1 MNIVRTVSMLFL
13 GTGLLLV
20 PMLCATAA
28 DIAVYKGQLRITAPD
43 RQTDKPLR
51 LQYRSKTRE
60 VVRIAVND
68 LSLTDTGT
76 KEVITLPERTA
87 SLANHYDHEGYW
99 TTDINYE
106 NLDLAGDNYRVEGR
120 LTLYLLDSQRSRN
133 FSSYLKPA
141 VGIKPN
147 DSSIDWGLDD

>member
-1 MNIVRTVSMLFL
+1 MNLVRTVGMLFI
-13 GTGLLLV
+13 GTGLLLL
-20 PMLCATAA
+20 PMLYAAAT

-43 RQTDKPLR
+43 RQVDKPLR
-51 LQYRSKTRE
+51 IQYRSKTRE

-76 KEVITLPERTA
+76 KEVITLPDRTA

-99 TTDINYE
+99 TTDISYQ

-120 LTLYLLDSQRSRN
+120 LRLYLLDSQRSRK
-133 FSSYLKPA
+133 FSAYLKPA
-141 VGIKPN
+141 VGNRPH
-147 DSSIDWGLDD
+147 DSSIDWGLDH

>member
-13 GTGLLLV
+13 GSGLLLV
-20 PMLCATAA
+20 PMFYAAAT

-43 RQTDKPLR
+43 RQADKPLR
-51 LQYRSKTRE
+51 IQYRSKTRE
-60 VVRIAVND
+60 VVRIAVSD

-76 KEVITLPERTA
+76 KEVITLPDRTA

-99 TTDINYE
+99 TTDISYG

-120 LTLYLLDSQRSRN
+120 LRLYLLDSQRSRN
-133 FSSYLKPA
+133 FSAYLRPA
-141 VGIKPN
+141 VGTKPH
-147 DSSIDWGLDD
+147 DSSIDWGLDN

>member
-1 MNIVRTVSMLFL
+1 MLLL

-20 PMLCATAA
+20 PMLYAAAT
-28 DIAVYKGQLRITAPD
+28 DIAVYKGQLRIIAPD
-43 RQTDKPLR
+43 RQVGKPLR
-51 LQYRSKTRE
+51 IQYRSKTRE

-76 KEVITLPERTA
+76 KEVITLPDRTA

-99 TTDINYE
+99 TTDISYE

-120 LTLYLLDSQRSRN
+120 LRLYLLDSQRS
-133 FSSYLKPA
+133 SKISAYLKPA
-141 VGIKPN
+141 AGIRPHE
-147 DSSIDWGLDD
+147 SSIDWGPDN

>member
-1 MNIVRTVSMLFL
+1 MTTYRIMSMLIL

-20 PMLCATAA
+20 PVLYAAAT

-43 RQTDKPLR
+43 RQTDQPLR
-51 LQYRSKTRE
+51 IQYRSKTRE

-68 LSLTDTGT
+68 LSLTDTET
-76 KEVITLPERTA
+76 KEVITLPDRTA

-99 TTDINYE
+99 TTDIRYE

-120 LTLYLLDSQRSRN
+120 LRLHLLDSQRSRK
-133 FSSYLKPA
+133 FSAYLKPA
-141 VGIKPN
+141 VGIKPH
-147 DSSIDWGLDD
+147 DSSIDWGVDD